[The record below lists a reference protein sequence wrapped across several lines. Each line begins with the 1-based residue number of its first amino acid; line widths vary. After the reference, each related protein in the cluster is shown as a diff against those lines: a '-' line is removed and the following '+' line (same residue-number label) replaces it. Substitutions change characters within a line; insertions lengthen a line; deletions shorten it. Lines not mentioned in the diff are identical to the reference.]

1 MSLSSQSSRSCAGL
15 RIKVLKDEGL
25 EFANSIRA
33 NFRQSITAAGGAAAN
48 GNFPSAS
55 GVQVDG
61 GEYNVFIDGSFQGAT
76 LTLQLGM
83 DSSAFVS
90 LTEGV
95 FTAANADFRLTAPRN
110 AYVRGVVSDAGS
122 PTPDINVTLV
132 PIPVEGFWGK

>member
-1 MSLSSQSSRSCAGL
+1 MVALLLGSDTGRYVN
-15 RIKVLKDEGL
+15 K
-25 EFANSIRA
+25 RA
-33 NFRQSITAAGGAAAN
+33 NFRQSITAADGAAAN

>member
-1 MSLSSQSSRSCAGL
+1 M
-15 RIKVLKDEGL
+15 
-25 EFANSIRA
+25 A
-33 NFRQSITAAGGAAAN
+33 NFRQSITVADGASGN
-48 GNFPSAS
+48 GSYPSAS

-83 DSSAFVS
+83 DDSAFVS

-95 FTAANADFRLTAPRN
+95 LTAANADFRLTAPRN
-110 AYVRGVVSDAGS
+110 AYVRGVVSGAGS